1 FFSSLLTPHSS
12 LSSELLTPRS
22 IMPHDVIT
30 FGEAM
35 IRLSPPNFRRL
46 EQARSL
52 DVQVGG
58 AELNT
63 AVALARLGRKTAR
76 VSRLTANPL
85 GRLIANQAREAGVS
99 SEHVV
104 WTPEDR
110 VGLYFLEFGAA
121 PRASSVMYDRKDTA
135 IAAIQPG
142 MVPWPRV
149 FAGAKWFH
157 VTGITPA
164 LSASAAETTR
174 EALQAARVAGV
185 QTSMDL
191 NYRVKLWSQAEAG
204 RCMTELMQFCDV
216 LVTTEEDIERVFG
229 ITGKDY
235 EEAAARVADRFPLK
249 VVAITLR
256 ENPLVWKN
264 TWTAIAYQQGR
275 VLRTR
280 TYEVEIVDR
289 LGAGD
294 SFAAGLIHGLL
305 DGDLQKA
312 LDYGVAASALKH
324 SIPGDFAWITRA
336 EVEALL
342 KGPGLRISR

>member
-1 FFSSLLTPHSS
+1 MMSA
-12 LSSELLTPRS
+12 E
-22 IMPHDVIT
+22 VIT

-35 IRLSPPNFRRL
+35 VRLSPPGFRRL
-46 EQARSL
+46 EHARSL
-52 DVQVGG
+52 ELFVGG

-63 AVALARLGRKTAR
+63 AAGLARLGRSSAW
-76 VSRLTANPL
+76 VSRLTDNPL
-85 GRLIANQAREAGVS
+85 GRLIANHAREAGVAT
-99 SEHVV
+99 EHVL
-104 WTPEDR
+104 WTEEDR
-110 VGLYFLEFGAA
+110 VGVYFLEFGAA
-121 PRASSVMYDRKDTA
+121 PRASSVLYDRKGSA
-135 IAAIQPG
+135 IANIRPG
-142 MVPWPRV
+142 MVDWKTV

-174 EALQAARVAGV
+174 EALQAARAAKVR
-185 QTSMDL
+185 TSIDL
-191 NYRVKLWSQAEAG
+191 NYRAKLWSQAEAG
-204 RCMTELMQFCDV
+204 RWMSEFMQCCDV
-216 LVTTEEDIERVFG
+216 LITTEEDTQRVFQ
-229 ITGKDY
+229 IAGKDY
-235 EEAAARVADRFPLK
+235 EEVAAQVARRFPLQ

-256 ENPLVWKN
+256 DNPLVWKN
-264 TWTAIAYQQGR
+264 TWSAIAYQDGKVYQ
-275 VLRTR
+275 TR

-305 DGDLQKA
+305 EGDVQKG

-324 SIPGDFAWITRA
+324 SIPGDFDWVTRA

>member
-1 FFSSLLTPHSS
+1 
-12 LSSELLTPRS
+12 
-22 IMPHDVIT
+22 MPEVIT

-35 IRLSPPNFRRL
+35 VRLSPPNFRRL

-52 DVQVGG
+52 DLQVGG

-63 AVALARLGRKTAR
+63 AVALARLGRTTAW
-76 VSRLTANPL
+76 VSRLTRNPL
-85 GRLIANQAREAGVS
+85 GRLIANHAREAGVLTD
-99 SEHVV
+99 HVL
-104 WTPEDR
+104 WTDDDR
-110 VGLYFLEFGAA
+110 VGVYYLEFGAA
-121 PRASSVMYDRKDTA
+121 PRASSVLYDRKGAA
-135 IAAIQPG
+135 IANIRPG
-142 MVPWPRV
+142 MINWSAV

-164 LSASAAETTR
+164 LSPTAAETTR
-174 EALQAARVAGV
+174 EALQAARAAQV
-185 QTSMDL
+185 QISMDL
-191 NYRVKLWSQAEAG
+191 NYRAKLWSQADAG
-204 RCMTELMQFCDV
+204 RWMTEFMQYCDV
-216 LVTTEEDIERVFG
+216 LITTEEDIERVFR
-229 ITGKDY
+229 IQGKDY
-235 EEAAARVADRFPLK
+235 EEVAGLVARRFPVQ

-264 TWTAIAYQQGR
+264 SWTAIAYQHGT

-280 TYEVEIVDR
+280 TFEVEIADR

-305 DGDLQKA
+305 EGDVQKG

-324 SIPGDFAWITRA
+324 SIPGDFAWITRE